1 MLKNFKHL
9 LVAASLL
16 CFIAGNVFAANP
28 KRELRSAWFT
38 TVWGIDWPSTSGT
51 SSSAQT
57 SQKNQMIQYLDGFE
71 ATNMNGSCFQVR
83 SMGDAMYPSKYAPW
97 SSYLTGT
104 RGTDPG
110 WDPLAFFVEESHK
123 RGLEAYVW
131 LNPYRWSSGTAWST
145 AMDKQWES
153 DGLLIAGTENTSYK
167 VFNPALP
174 ETRQLIVNVVEEI
187 LDNYNID
194 GILFDDYFYP
204 SGGTTESSS
213 APDYSDYQSSGTT
226 LSIGDWRRENVNKM
240 VKDVYDAIQA
250 KRPDVRFGISPA
262 GVSSKSASKYGL
274 SSPSSY
280 GVSASDWQYAQ
291 IYSDPLA
298 WLAEGTIDFISPQCY
313 WPTTHSTAP
322 YEKLTKWWSY
332 AAPKFGRHYYASQ
345 ESSDLGGGEL
355 SNNTSGWSEMNN
367 QILFNRQYDTNNA
380 PGTIFYSAAYINGH
394 KADGFGDY
402 LKANAFA
409 YKSLTPVVTWKTGS
423 TYGKVA
429 NAVYNNGTL
438 SWTETTNGNAII
450 RYTVYAMPMSVT
462 INQAKASDGDGFAVE
477 YLQDVVYG
485 GTYTVDTDKRSN
497 YWYAVCVY
505 DGYGR
510 EHEAAIVGYPEGD
523 SQKTTLISPINGAAV
538 QWSQEFSWSA
548 VSSATYVLEIA
559 DNSSFSTIRIQKT
572 GLTANKATV
581 DLGALNSK
589 TTYYWRVR
597 TTQSGKLESVSDV
610 ATFVTTTRPS
620 APKTSLLSP
629 ADGAEIDDSF
639 AFTWSAVSCDK
650 YTLQVATQRD
660 FSTIKYEKTVAE
672 TSHAMK
678 LSMLGKG
685 TFYWRV
691 ITSGS
696 GLENTVSDVCSFNI
710 AKVDVGNFEPGYEV
724 LIDKANNSYSVQGT
738 VTVNNIWFRSVLDDY
753 KNITFAENGSL
764 NRSFCA
770 VGNYVY
776 VASRSENSTSAN
788 IYLRKYDGKT
798 GEIVSDII
806 LGDEGKIAY
815 YPCNTVVKD
824 SKGNVCIANLSLN
837 ISSTPIVL
845 HKVDLET
852 GNLTQLASM
861 TYSGTTSR
869 CDHIA
874 LTGDVST
881 GNFKVFAGFAKSK
894 RVVRWSFTNGVLSN
908 TENCSLKSFYPSGL
922 SNPGTAP
929 LVIPIDDNT
938 FFFKGGDTQ
947 LTKYSFT
954 NGSILDSFSNNTLL
968 QAQSVVANGGTWFE
982 MNGSKY
988 VVYPSS
994 DFLTGG
1000 YKFNVVKTDS
1010 SLSYKSMSL
1019 MWTLPKDGMGS
1030 VESTTYQALADYVE
1044 IDNGYVRVYLFVP
1057 GDGLCAYDIVD
1068 TSICGVDGVG
1078 ISQSEVTEVARY
1090 DLFGRLLSQPA
1101 QGVNI
1106 VRMSDG
1112 TTRKVIVK

>member
-1 MLKNFKHL
+1 
-9 LVAASLL
+9 
-16 CFIAGNVFAANP
+16 
-28 KRELRSAWFT
+28 
-38 TVWGIDWPSTSGT
+38 
-51 SSSAQT
+51 
-57 SQKNQMIQYLDGFE
+57 
-71 ATNMNGSCFQVR
+71 
-83 SMGDAMYPSKYAPW
+83 
-97 SSYLTGT
+97 
-104 RGTDPG
+104 
-110 WDPLAFFVEESHK
+110 
-123 RGLEAYVW
+123 
-131 LNPYRWSSGTAWST
+131 
-145 AMDKQWES
+145 
-153 DGLLIAGTENTSYK
+153 
-167 VFNPALP
+167 
-174 ETRQLIVNVVEEI
+174 
-187 LDNYNID
+187 
-194 GILFDDYFYP
+194 
-204 SGGTTESSS
+204 
-213 APDYSDYQSSGTT
+213 
-226 LSIGDWRRENVNKM
+226 
-240 VKDVYDAIQA
+240 
-250 KRPDVRFGISPA
+250 
-262 GVSSKSASKYGL
+262 
-274 SSPSSY
+274 
-280 GVSASDWQYAQ
+280 
-291 IYSDPLA
+291 
-298 WLAEGTIDFISPQCY
+298 
-313 WPTTHSTAP
+313 
-322 YEKLTKWWSY
+322 LTKWWSY

-355 SNNTSGWSEMNN
+355 SNNTSGWSEMNK

-423 TYGKVA
+423 TYGKVT
-429 NAVYNNGTL
+429 NAAYNNGTL

-510 EHEAAIVGYPEGD
+510 EHEAAIVGYPDGD

-696 GLENTVSDVCSFNI
+696 GLENTVSDVRSFNI

-724 LIDKANNSYSVQGT
+724 LIDKANDSYSDQGT

-753 KNITFAENGSL
+753 QNITFAENGSL

-770 VGNYVY
+770 VGDYVY

-798 GEIVSDII
+798 GEHPQLSEKVVHLTDYTETTNE
-806 LGDEGKIAY
+806 LDVVFVTCGACDYEHLYYKCGKGWWDDENKY
-815 YPCNTVVKD
+815 EVR
-824 SKGNVCIANLSLN
+824 
-837 ISSTPIVL
+837 ISC
-845 HKVDLET
+845 
-852 GNLTQLASM
+852 G
-861 TYSGTTSR
+861 
-869 CDHIA
+869 
-874 LTGDVST
+874 
-881 GNFKVFAGFAKSK
+881 
-894 RVVRWSFTNGVLSN
+894 
-908 TENCSLKSFYPSGL
+908 
-922 SNPGTAP
+922 
-929 LVIPIDDNT
+929 
-938 FFFKGGDTQ
+938 GGDA
-947 LTKYSFT
+947 YSLEHPEYQTIRRDFVYGDDGYVKQFT
-954 NGSILDSFSNNTLL
+954 LYWWYNGSRYSQVINCDYESPVFCSI
-968 QAQSVVANGGTWFE
+968 
-982 MNGSKY
+982 MRHRKR
-988 VVYPSS
+988 
-994 DFLTGG
+994 
-1000 YKFNVVKTDS
+1000 FNLK
-1010 SLSYKSMSL
+1010 
-1019 MWTLPKDGMGS
+1019 
-1030 VESTTYQALADYVE
+1030 
-1044 IDNGYVRVYLFVP
+1044 
-1057 GDGLCAYDIVD
+1057 
-1068 TSICGVDGVG
+1068 
-1078 ISQSEVTEVARY
+1078 VT
-1090 DLFGRLLSQPA
+1090 
-1101 QGVNI
+1101 
-1106 VRMSDG
+1106 
-1112 TTRKVIVK
+1112 

>member
-1 MLKNFKHL
+1 MFKFFKRL
-9 LVAASLL
+9 IVVASLIA
-16 CFIAGNVFAANP
+16 FMAGNVFAANP

-38 TVWGIDWPSTSGT
+38 TVWGIDWPSTTGT
-51 SSSAQT
+51 TSSAQT
-57 SQKNQMIQYLDGFE
+57 SQKQQMIDYLDGFE

-97 SSYLTGT
+97 SSYLTGS

-110 WDPLAFFVEESHK
+110 WDPLAFFVDESHK

-145 AMDKQWES
+145 SMDQQWES
-153 DGLLIAGTENTSYK
+153 AGMLIAGTSNTSYK

-187 LDNYNID
+187 LDNYNVD

-204 SGGTTESSS
+204 SGGTTETSS
-213 APDYSDYQSSGTT
+213 APDYNDYKSSGTT

-240 VKDVYDAIQA
+240 VKEVYDAIQA

-280 GVSASDWQYAQ
+280 GVSASDWQYDQ

-322 YEKLTKWWSY
+322 YEELTKWWSY

-394 KADGFGDY
+394 KAEGFGDY
-402 LKANAFA
+402 LKVNAFA

-429 NAVYNNGTL
+429 NAAYNNGTL

-462 INQAKASDGDGFAVE
+462 ITQAKASDGDGFAVE
-477 YLQDVVYG
+477 YLQDIVYG
-485 GTYTVDTDKRSN
+485 GTYTVDSDKTSN

-523 SQKTTLISPINGAAV
+523 SEKTTLISPINGATA
-538 QWSQEFSWSA
+538 QWSQTFSWSE
-548 VSSATYVLEIA
+548 VSNATYILEIA
-559 DNSSFSTIRIQKT
+559 DNSSFSTIKIQKT
-572 GLTANKATV
+572 GLNTNSAV
-581 DLGALNSK
+581 IDLGALES
-589 TTYYWRVR
+589 TSTYYWRVR

-610 ATFVTTTRPS
+610 ATFVTTTRPN
-620 APKTSLLSP
+620 APKTTLLSP
-629 ADGAEIDDSF
+629 ANGASIEEN
-639 AFTWSAVSCDK
+639 FTFSWSAVQCDN
-650 YTLQVATQRD
+650 YTLQVSTQSD
-660 FSTIKYEKTVAE
+660 FSTIKYEKTISE

-678 LSMLGKG
+678 LSMLGIG

-696 GLENTVSDVCSFNI
+696 GLENAVSDIRSFTI
-710 AKVDVGNFEPGYEV
+710 SKVDVGNYEAGYEIM
-724 LIDKANNSYSVQGT
+724 IDKDNDTYSQIGDMTINSV
-738 VTVNNIWFRSVLDDY
+738 WFRSVHNDY
-753 KNITFAENGSL
+753 QNISFESNGSF

-770 VGNYVY
+770 VGDYVY
-776 VASRSENSTSAN
+776 VASRSENSSSAT
-788 IYLRKYDGKT
+788 IYLRKYDGNT
-798 GEIVSDII
+798 GEIISDII
-806 LGDEGKIAY
+806 LGDAGKVAY
-815 YPCNTVVKD
+815 YPCNTVLKD
-824 SKGNVCIANLSLN
+824 SQGNICIANLSLN

-852 GNLTQLASM
+852 GNLTQLASL
-861 TYSGTTSR
+861 TYSGTSSR
-869 CDHIA
+869 CDHVS
-874 LTGDVST
+874 LTGDVTT
-881 GNFKVFAGFAKSK
+881 GNFKVYAGLAKSK
-894 RVVRWSFTNGVLSN
+894 RVVRWSFTNGTLSK
-908 TENCSLKSFYPSGL
+908 TENCSLKSYYPSGL
-922 SNPGTAP
+922 SYPGTAP

-947 LTKYSFT
+947 LAKYSFT
-954 NGSILDSFSNNTLL
+954 SGSMLDSFNSNQSLL
-968 QAQSVVANGGTWFE
+968 PESITTNGCAWFDI
-982 MNGSKY
+982 NGSKY
-988 VVYPSS
+988 VVYPCS
-994 DFLTGG
+994 DQLTGG
-1000 YKFNVVKTDS
+1000 YKFNLVKTDA
-1010 SLSYKSMSL
+1010 SLSFSGMSL
-1019 MWTLPKDGMGS
+1019 LWTLPKDGMGAI
-1030 VESTTYQALADYVE
+1030 ESTTYQALADYVQ
-1044 IDNGYVRVYLFVP
+1044 IDNGYVRVFVFVP
-1057 GDGLCAYDIVD
+1057 GNGLCAYDLID
-1068 TSICGVDGVG
+1068 TSICGVDAVG
-1078 ISQSEVTEVARY
+1078 SQHVDITEIARY
-1090 DLFGRLLSQPA
+1090 DLFGRKLSQPVS
-1101 QGVNI
+1101 GINI
-1106 VRMSDG
+1106 VKMSNG